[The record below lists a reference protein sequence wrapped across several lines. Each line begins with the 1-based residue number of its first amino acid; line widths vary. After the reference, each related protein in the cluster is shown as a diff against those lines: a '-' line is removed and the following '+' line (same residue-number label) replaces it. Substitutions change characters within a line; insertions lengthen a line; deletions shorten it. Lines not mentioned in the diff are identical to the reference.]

1 MEQSQ
6 GQRPVRRQ
14 PDPIEL
20 AAYLLPVVLLVNSL
34 KTPYLLTLNIVF
46 AAAIFAAADVRRNP
60 WTFLV
65 LAACWVPDLVLR
77 WFRHEDHVYLA
88 VYWCLALGLSRFSA
102 DPVPTLRTNAR
113 LLIGLCF
120 TFAVIA
126 KIRAPEFL
134 DGTLFHYILLVDHR
148 FRDAITTTVG
158 GLDSQM
164 VVDNARML
172 ASLNRWDA
180 VGEVAVL
187 HSPPAVRWVATLM
200 TLGTVAIEGA
210 LAVVFLAPDR
220 VFLARW
226 RHTVLIGFC
235 VAVYVVAPVVGFGC
249 LFLGMGAAQCRL
261 DQPRLRFAYV
271 ALYFV
276 LLNWVFVRHYIF
288 AGSSLI

>member
-1 MEQSQ
+1 MAQPPGNRS
-6 GQRPVRRQ
+6 VRRQ
-14 PDPIEL
+14 PDPVEL

-34 KTPYLLTLNIVF
+34 NTPYLLTLNLVF
-46 AAAIFAAADVRRNP
+46 AAAIFAVADLRRSP
-60 WTFLV
+60 WTFLA
-65 LAACWVPDLVLR
+65 LAACWAPDLVLR

-88 VYWCLALGLSRFSA
+88 VYWCLALGLSRLSA
-102 DPVPTLRTNAR
+102 DPVRTLRTHAR

-134 DGTLFHYILLVDHR
+134 DGTLFHHILLVDNR
-148 FRDAITTTVG
+148 FRDAITTTLG
-158 GLDSQM
+158 GLNLDM
-164 VVDNARML
+164 VVENARML

-187 HSPPAVRWVATLM
+187 HSPPGVRLVATLM
-200 TLGTVAIEGA
+200 TFGTVALEGA
-210 LAVVFLAPDR
+210 LAIVFLAPDH

-235 VAVYVVAPVVGFGC
+235 VVVYFVAPVVGFGC

-261 DQPRLRFAYV
+261 DQSRLRLTYV
-271 ALYFV
+271 VLYFV
-276 LLNWVFVRHYIF
+276 LLNWVFVRDYIF
-288 AGSSLI
+288 TGSSVI